1 MSAWRWVFQL
11 LYIVRW
17 KTGLA
22 LFLMILET
30 IATISM
36 VGLQQRLI
44 DNVLMSREY
53 DQAGMIVFGIGLSY
67 VVYSLLFTYAPH
79 FVHKNASTLISVI
92 TRMYMDRLYRIPTS
106 KLQEERTGNFV
117 HQLTREVPTVSWL
130 IADEM
135 TRSFQLLFTGILL
148 FAILGWT
155 SPVLLLFIVLFSVGY
170 ISLGRYFGKR
180 VKQHQKTIQ
189 EQSSALLVHLEEAVS
204 STREVIAY
212 HRQMWEKKI
221 YDRLFDAYFTSVIR
235 EGKLAN
241 IQLISSEPLKWGV
254 TLFMLGYGGYLVLE
268 GRMTIGVFII
278 AYQFSSQLLDTLQGM
293 LNKWTAIQSG
303 MASVDR
309 LKTFIDG
316 ETWQDGERKLDG
328 PIRSIEFRDV
338 SFSYR
343 GGDAEQ
349 VLDHMNFTIPVGKK
363 VAFVGRSGG
372 GKSTLLQLLLR
383 FFDPSHGNIFVNG
396 IVLTEIR
403 RSDWIRRLG
412 IVFQEPYLFPSTIEQ
427 NIRLG
432 QERITAEQL
441 RQVVELVQAEP
452 FVKALPHGYATYVG
466 ERGIMLSGGQRQRIA
481 LARALLRDAEILILD
496 EATSALDLQTERL
509 FQTRFDA
516 WSQGKTTILFAHR
529 LSTVQ
534 NADLIYVIDQGR
546 VCAMG
551 THEEL
556 LLESPLYRELVD
568 SMKEMELGSA

>member
-1 MSAWRWVFQL
+1 MIAWRWVFQL
-11 LYIVRW
+11 YIIRW
-17 KTGLA
+17 KTGIA
-22 LFLMILET
+22 LFLMMLET
-30 IATISM
+30 AATLSM
-36 VGLQQRLI
+36 VGLQQSLI

-53 DQAGMIVFGIGLSY
+53 DQAGLIVFGIGVSY
-67 VVYSLLFTYAPH
+67 IVYSLLFTYAPH
-79 FVHKNASTLISVI
+79 LVHKNAATLISVI
-92 TRMYMDRLYRIPTS
+92 SRKYMDRLYRIPTS
-106 KLQEERTGNFV
+106 KLQEERTGNLV
-117 HQLTREVPTVSWL
+117 HQLTREVPAVGWL

-135 TRSFQLLFTGILL
+135 TRSVQLLFTSVLL
-148 FAILGWT
+148 CLILGWT

-180 VKQHQKTIQ
+180 IKQQQKTIQ

-212 HRQMWEKKI
+212 HRQVWEKKI

-268 GRMTIGVFII
+268 GKMTIGIFIV

-316 ETWQDGERKLDG
+316 ETWPDGERRLDG

-338 SFSYR
+338 SFAYHS
-343 GGDAEQ
+343 GDAEQ
-349 VLDHMNFTIPVGKK
+349 VLDRMNLTIPVGKK

-383 FFDPSHGNIFVNG
+383 FFDPCHGNIFVNG
-396 IVLTEIR
+396 VALTEVQR
-403 RSDWIRRLG
+403 LDWIRRLG
-412 IVFQEPYLFPSTIEQ
+412 IVFQEPYLFPNTIEH

-432 QERITAEQL
+432 QEHISDEKL
-441 RQVVELVQAEP
+441 REISELVQAEQ
-452 FVKALPHGYATYVG
+452 FVKALPKGYETYIG
-466 ERGIMLSGGQRQRIA
+466 ERGLMLSGGQRQRIA

-496 EATSALDLQTERL
+496 EATSALDLETERL
-509 FQTRFDA
+509 FQNRFDA
-516 WSQGKTTILFAHR
+516 WSKGKTTILFAHR

-546 VCAMG
+546 ISATG
-551 THEEL
+551 THGEL
-556 LLESPLYRELVD
+556 LLESILYRELVN
-568 SMKEMELGSA
+568 SMKERETEIA